1 MIDNKYEIVGVGES
15 GSAVIPLPEQKARA
29 LELLVQ
35 NVPVKEVATVLGV
48 DRSSVYR
55 WMTKEPF
62 KSVLNKAR
70 EVVLDD
76 LNALAKERLIEM
88 MASDNLYAQQFA
100 ISAWT
105 KVMAKNEVNLKVEQ
119 KEPKSLEELL
129 AKINKSK

>member
-1 MIDNKYEIVGVGES
+1 MIDNKYEILGIGES
-15 GSAVIPLPEQKARA
+15 GSAVIHLPEQKARA

-62 KSVLNKAR
+62 KSVLNKTR

-105 KVMAKNEVNLKVEQ
+105 KIMVKNEVNLKVEQ

>member
-15 GSAVIPLPEQKARA
+15 GSAAFPLSEQKARA

-35 NVPVKEVATVLGV
+35 NVPVNEVATIIGAN
-48 DRSSVYR
+48 RSSVYR

-62 KSVLNKAR
+62 KSVLNKTR